1 MDDTGLLIK
10 RVNALNGSSPDA
22 EDMLMD
28 GYAHALEL
36 EAERVRLERRFAE
49 LAHTL
54 GVERGSERLP
64 ELRSLKQ
71 RISVTDERL
80 ARLRA
85 VLTAARQRLVAT
97 TPETAAS

>member
-10 RVNALNGSSPDA
+10 RVDALSGSSPDA

-36 EAERVRLERRFAE
+36 ETERIRLERRFSE

-54 GVERGSERLP
+54 AQEHGSERLP

-71 RISVTDERL
+71 RISKTDEKL

-85 VLTAARQRLVAT
+85 VLTAARRRLVA
-97 TPETAAS
+97 ETAAS

>member
-1 MDDTGLLIK
+1 MDDTGLLIE
-10 RVNALNGSSPDA
+10 RVDALSGSSPDA

-36 EAERVRLERRFAE
+36 EAERVRLERRFSE

-54 GVERGSERLP
+54 GQERLP

-71 RISVTDERL
+71 RISKTDEQL

-85 VLTAARQRLVAT
+85 VLTAARRRLVA
-97 TPETAAS
+97 ETAAS

>member
-10 RVNALNGSSPDA
+10 RVNALSGSSQDA

-71 RISVTDERL
+71 RISTTDERL

-85 VLTAARQRLVAT
+85 VLTAARQRLVAAAA
-97 TPETAAS
+97 ETAAS

>member
-10 RVNALNGSSPDA
+10 RVDALSGTAPDA

-36 EAERVRLERRFAE
+36 EAERVRLERRFSE
-49 LAHTL
+49 LAHTFSQ
-54 GVERGSERLP
+54 ERGSE
-64 ELRSLKQ
+64 LRSLEQ
-71 RISVTDERL
+71 RISKTEDQL

-85 VLTAARQRLVAT
+85 VLMAARRRLVAA
-97 TPETAAS
+97 TAAESA

>member
-10 RVNALNGSSPDA
+10 RVDALIGSSPDA

-36 EAERVRLERRFAE
+36 EAERVRLERRFSE

-54 GVERGSERLP
+54 GQERGSERLP

-71 RISVTDERL
+71 RISKTEEQL
-80 ARLRA
+80 ARLRT
-85 VLTAARQRLVAT
+85 VLTAARRRLVAA
-97 TPETAAS
+97 TAAESA